1 MNEATYYSTL
11 PPSVRT
17 KLEAGAFASLC
28 AHLQDRSDAVQN
40 IDLMTLSGFCR
51 NCLAKWLVVEARQ
64 LSADL
69 KAKADESS
77 NTNANAN
84 ANAQLIQALDALGY
98 DETAEHVYG
107 CAYAEWKKRH
117 AQKAT
122 DEQMDKYNASKPL
135 HAAHDKEL
143 LAVKAEKPTGGEAAA
158 AASAAASSSQLTAV
172 ASSAS
177 NNKAKNPLLS
187 GVCCE
192 DVEGAAAVCRPTA
205 SAKPTTVP
213 PPSGDLSINIGILTV
228 SDRAAAGQ
236 YETGDLSGPA
246 VEQSVES
253 LVASVNSGGGSISHN
268 VMERNIVPDD
278 MDAIATKLKEWPSC
292 DVIFTT
298 GGTGFSPRDVTPE
311 ATRSVLDKESHG
323 LMAYVSSE
331 CSEGQPLAALSRGA
345 AGMRGNTL
353 IVNLPG
359 SPAGVR
365 QTMSV
370 LFPLL
375 VHAVKDIKSA

>member
-1 MNEATYYSTL
+1 MNETYYSTL
-11 PPSVRT
+11 PPSIRT
-17 KLEAGAFASLC
+17 KLEAGAFASLRT
-28 AHLQDRSDAVQN
+28 HLQDRSDAVQN

-51 NCLAKWLVVEARQ
+51 NCLAKWLVVEARK

-69 KAKADESS
+69 EMASDPS
-77 NTNANAN
+77 AN
-84 ANAQLIQALDALGY
+84 NAQLIQALDALGY

-107 CAYAEWKKRH
+107 CAYGEWKKRH
-117 AQKAT
+117 AKKAT
-122 DEQMDKYNASKPL
+122 DEQMDRYNASKPL

-143 LAVKAEKPTGGEAAA
+143 LAVKAEKPTGDEAVAL
-158 AASAAASSSQLTAV
+158 AAASSSQPTGV
-172 ASSAS
+172 ASPAPD
-177 NNKAKNPLLS
+177 NNAKNPLLS
-187 GVCCE
+187 DVCCE
-192 DVEGAAAVCRPTA
+192 DVEGAAGAAASAAVCLPTA
-205 SAKPTTVP
+205 SAKPATAVP

-236 YETGDLSGPA
+236 YATGDLSGPA

-253 LVASVNSGGGSISHN
+253 LVANLNSGGGNISYN
-268 VMERNIVPDD
+268 VLDKDIVPDD
-278 MDAIATKLKEWPSC
+278 MEAIATKLKEWASC
-292 DVIFTT
+292 DLIFTT
-298 GGTGFSPRDVTPE
+298 GGTGLSPRDVTPE

-331 CSEGQPLAALSRGA
+331 CSEGQPLAALSRGT

-365 QTMSV
+365 QTMNV

-375 VHAVKDIKSA
+375 LHAVRDIKTA

>member
-1 MNEATYYSTL
+1 MNETYYSTLL

-17 KLEAGAFASLC
+17 QLEAGAFASLC
-28 AHLQDRSDAVQN
+28 THLQDRSDAVQN

-51 NCLAKWLVVEARQ
+51 NCLAKWLVVEARK

-69 KAKADESS
+69 KADES
-77 NTNANAN
+77 NNAN
-84 ANAQLIQALDALGY
+84 NAQLIQALDALGY

-107 CAYAEWKKRH
+107 CAYGEWKKRH
-117 AQKAT
+117 AKKAT

-143 LAVKAEKPTGGEAAA
+143 LAVKAEKPTGGGDEAVAL
-158 AASAAASSSQLTAV
+158 ASSSQPAGV
-172 ASSAS
+172 ASPAS
-177 NNKAKNPLLS
+177 DKKTKNPLLS
-187 GVCCE
+187 DVCCE
-192 DVEGAAAVCRPTA
+192 DVEGAAASAAMCRPTA
-205 SAKPTTVP
+205 SAKPAAVVP
-213 PPSGDLSINIGILTV
+213 PPSGDLIVNIGILTV

-253 LVASVNSGGGSISHN
+253 LVESINSGGSSGNISYN
-268 VMERNIVPDD
+268 VMEKNIVPDD
-278 MDAIATKLKEWPSC
+278 IDAIATKLKEWTSC
-292 DVIFTT
+292 DLIFTT

-311 ATRSVLDKESHG
+311 ATRSVLDRESHG

-331 CSEGQPLAALSRGA
+331 CSEGQPLAALSRGT

-365 QTMSV
+365 QTMNV

-375 VHAVKDIKSA
+375 LHAVNDIKSA

>member
-1 MNEATYYSTL
+1 MNETSYYSTL
-11 PPSVRT
+11 PPSIRT

-28 AHLQDRSDAVQN
+28 THLQDRSDAVQN

-51 NCLAKWLVVEARQ
+51 NCLAKWLVVEARK

-69 KAKADESS
+69 KANESS
-77 NTNANAN
+77 NTRTNNTNNAK
-84 ANAQLIQALDALGY
+84 LIHALDALGY

-107 CAYAEWKKRH
+107 CAYSEWKKRH

-122 DEQMDKYNASKPL
+122 DEQMDKYNSSKPL
-135 HAAHDKEL
+135 HASHDKEL
-143 LAVKAEKPTGGEAAA
+143 LAVKAEKPTGGEAVAL
-158 AASAAASSSQLTAV
+158 AASSSQPTAV
-172 ASSAS
+172 ASSAPS
-177 NNKAKNPLLS
+177 TNGAKPSLLS
-187 GVCCE
+187 DVCCE
-192 DVEGAAAVCRPTA
+192 DVEGAASICPPTA
-205 SAKPTTVP
+205 SAQPAAVP
-213 PPSGDLSINIGILTV
+213 PPSGDLSIKIGILTV

-246 VEQSVES
+246 VEQSVDS
-253 LVASVNSGGGSISHN
+253 IVASMNNGGGSISHN
-268 VMERNIVPDD
+268 VMDRDIVPDD
-278 MDAIATKLKEWPSC
+278 MDVIAAKLKEWTSC
-292 DVIFTT
+292 DLIFTT

-311 ATRSVLDKESHG
+311 ATRSVLDRESHG

-331 CSEGQPLAALSRGA
+331 CSEGQPLAALSRGT
-345 AGMRGNTL
+345 AGMRGNVL

-365 QTMSV
+365 QTMNV

-375 VHAVKDIKSA
+375 LHAVSDIKTTA